1 MKWTGIA
8 AIGVMTAL
16 QGPAAASAAPASREA
31 VRAILRAPETKARTA
46 ADWRSLGD
54 DVDAQLVEAAGDAQL
69 VFGARQ
75 RAIGALGTLGGPRA
89 KAYFDSV
96 LVKADAPAPVLSS
109 AVEAYAR
116 AFAKDEPVVAQQRA
130 AAVLANPDWQAR
142 RGAAKAM
149 GIIGG
154 NSAVA
159 ALRAQK
165 ARETHP
171 AVRSAIDSA
180 LKEPGRAPGR

>member
-8 AIGVMTAL
+8 ALGVVTAFS
-16 QGPAAASAAPASREA
+16 GAAAAQAAPASREA
-31 VRAILRAPETKARTA
+31 VRAILRAPEAKARTA

-54 DVDAQLVEAAGDAQL
+54 DVDALLAEAAGDAQL
-69 VFGARQ
+69 VFGSRQ
-75 RAIGALGTLGGPRA
+75 RAIAALGTLGGPRA
-89 KAYFDSV
+89 KTYFDSV
-96 LVKADAPAPVLSS
+96 FVKADAPAPILSS

-116 AFAKDEPVVAQQRA
+116 AFAKDEPALAQQRA

-142 RGAAKAM
+142 RGAARAM

-154 NSAVA
+154 NSAQA

>member
-8 AIGVMTAL
+8 ALGVVTAL
-16 QGPAAASAAPASREA
+16 SGAAVAQAAPASREA
-31 VRAILRAPETKARTA
+31 VRAILRAPETRTRTA

-54 DVDAQLVEAAGDAQL
+54 DVDVQLVDAAGDARL
-69 VFGARQ
+69 VYGARQ
-75 RAIGALGTLGGPRA
+75 RAIAALGILGGPRA
-89 KAYFDSV
+89 KTYLDSV
-96 LVKADAPAPVLSS
+96 FVKADAPAPILSS

-116 AFAKDEPVVAQQRA
+116 AFAKDDPALAQQRA

-142 RGAAKAM
+142 RGAARAM

-154 NSAVA
+154 NSALA
-159 ALRAQK
+159 ALRAHKQ
-165 ARETHP
+165 RETHP

-180 LKEPGRAPGR
+180 LRERAATR